1 MAFEPDPWLSDVLGR
16 PAYLAPGIPTRLLPA
31 RGPGFYT
38 VRVGSEKIAALKTWL
53 RAGFRLVDVAV
64 TMERR
69 PGSASLSRTCRV
81 RPLAARDIPSL
92 RSWVGG
98 AFACSR
104 FHLDPEFDL
113 RSAARIKRAWV
124 EEILAG
130 RRADRVWVGVSG
142 GRVSGFLARRI
153 VRENRCRVGVLDLM
167 AVRPTDRGRGVGA
180 ALIRGF
186 VRHSALDCDLLRVGT
201 QAANAPSLRLYDRCG
216 FVVTATQFVLH
227 SHWRGGK

>member
-16 PAYLAPGIPTRLLPA
+16 PSYLATGIPTRVVPA

-38 VRVGSEKIAALKTWL
+38 VRVGSENIAALKTWL

-69 PGSASLSRTCRV
+69 PDPASIARTCRV
-81 RPLAARDIPSL
+81 RPLAAGDLPSL
-92 RSWVGG
+92 RSWAGD

-104 FHLDPEFDL
+104 FHLDPGFDL
-113 RSAARIKRAWV
+113 RLAARVKRAWV

-130 RRADRVWVGVSG
+130 RRADRVWVGVLR

-167 AVRPTDRGRGVGA
+167 AVRPTDRGRGIGA
-180 ALIRGF
+180 ALIHSF
-186 VRHSALDCDLLRVGT
+186 VRHSAVDCDLLRVGT
-201 QAANAPSLRLYDRCG
+201 QAANSLSLRLYDRCG
-216 FVVTATQFVLH
+216 FVVTATHFVMH
-227 SHWRGGK
+227 SHRQAGK